1 METEGTMT
9 QTESSNPN
17 WRPATNLVRGGL
29 SRSGFNETSEALYMS
44 SGFVYESAE
53 EAEAAFSNKVDR
65 YIYSR
70 YANPTLS
77 MLEERLC
84 LLEGAEACATT
95 ASGMAAV
102 FAALAC
108 QVQAGDYVVAS
119 RALFG
124 SCLYIINDIL
134 PRLGVET
141 RVVDGTDLAEWEEAL
156 SRPTKCVFL
165 ETPTN
170 PTLQIID
177 LPAVCELAHAAGA
190 RVIVDNVFA
199 TPMQQRP
206 LKLGADIVVYST
218 TKHIDGQ
225 GRSLGGAIL
234 SNAEFHKEF
243 VTPFM
248 RHTGPAL
255 SPFNAWI
262 CLKGLETLDLRVRQ
276 HCTNARAIAEFL
288 ETQPGLDRVLYPGLA
303 SHPQHEL
310 AKQQMSGASSI
321 ISFELSGGKPAAFR
335 FLNALKIVDL
345 SNNLGDAK
353 SLITH
358 PETTTHQ
365 RLSDEE
371 RQTLGIGGGLVRLSV
386 GLEDSLDL
394 IDDISRALDFA
405 AIRADRAVPLSR
417 HSR

>member
-1 METEGTMT
+1 MSKVTNINSKTWRN
-9 QTESSNPN
+9 QTK
-17 WRPATNLVRGGL
+17 LVRGGTR
-29 SRSGFNETSEALYMS
+29 RSEFNETSEALYMS
-44 SGFVYESAE
+44 SGYVYESAE
-53 EAEAAFSNKVDR
+53 EAEAAFAGDKDR

-77 MLEERLC
+77 MLEERLA

-108 QVQAGDYVVAS
+108 QVEAGDYVVAS

-124 SCLYIINDIL
+124 SCLYIVTDIL

-141 RVVDGTDLAEWEEAL
+141 RVVDGTNLAEWEEAL
-156 SRPTKCVFL
+156 SRKTKCVFL

-170 PTLQIID
+170 PTLEIID
-177 LPAVCELAHAAGA
+177 LAAVSALAHKAGA
-190 RVIVDNVFA
+190 RVIVDNVFS
-199 TPMQQRP
+199 TPMLQRP
-206 LKLGADIVVYST
+206 LQLGADIVVYST

-225 GRSLGGAIL
+225 GRALGGAIL
-234 SNAEFHKEF
+234 CNKEFHKEF

-248 RHTGPAL
+248 RHTGPAM

-276 HCTNARAIAEFL
+276 HCQNALQIARFL
-288 ETQPGLDRVLYPGLA
+288 EGEETLDRVIYPGLG

-310 AKQQMSGASSI
+310 CKRQMSGASTVV
-321 ISFELSGGKPAAFR
+321 SFELTGGKETAFK
-335 FLNALKIVDL
+335 FLNALEIIDL

-358 PETTTHQ
+358 PQTTTHQ
-365 RLSDEE
+365 RLSEDE
-371 RQTLGIGGGLVRLSV
+371 RKQLGIGGGLVRLSV
-386 GLEDSLDL
+386 GLEDPLDL
-394 IDDISRALDFA
+394 QDDLGRALDF
-405 AIRADRAVPLSR
+405 VQL
-417 HSR
+417 

>member
-1 METEGTMT
+1 MT
-9 QTESSNPN
+9 KTVCCDPR
-17 WRPATNLVRGGL
+17 WRTATNLVRGGL
-29 SRSGFNETSEALYMS
+29 TRSEFNETSEALYMS
-44 SGFVYESAE
+44 SGYVYESAE
-53 EAEAAFSNKVDR
+53 EAEAAFAGDKDR

-77 MLEERLC
+77 MLEERLA

-108 QVQAGDYVVAS
+108 QVEAGDYVVAS

-124 SCLYIINDIL
+124 SCLYIVTDIL

-141 RVVDGTDLAEWEEAL
+141 RVVDGTNLAEWEEAL
-156 SRPTKCVFL
+156 SRKTKCVFL

-170 PTLQIID
+170 PTLEIID
-177 LPAVCELAHAAGA
+177 LAAVSALAHKAGA
-190 RVIVDNVFA
+190 RVIVDNVFS
-199 TPMQQRP
+199 TPMLQRP
-206 LKLGADIVVYST
+206 LQLGADIVVYST

-225 GRSLGGAIL
+225 GRALGGAIL
-234 SNAEFHKEF
+234 CDKEFHKEF

-248 RHTGPAL
+248 RHTGPAM

-276 HCTNARAIAEFL
+276 HCQNTLQIARFL
-288 ETQPGLDRVLYPGLA
+288 EAQETLDRVIYPGLE

-310 AKQQMSGASSI
+310 CKRQMSGASTVV
-321 ISFELSGGKPAAFR
+321 SFELNGGKETAFK
-335 FLNALKIVDL
+335 FLNALEIIDL

-358 PETTTHQ
+358 PQTTTHQ

-371 RQTLGIGGGLVRLSV
+371 REQLGIGGGLVRLSV
-386 GLEDSLDL
+386 GLEDPLDL
-394 IDDISRALDFA
+394 QDDLGRALDFA
-405 AIRADRAVPLSR
+405 QL
-417 HSR
+417 

>member
-1 METEGTMT
+1 MT
-9 QTESSNPN
+9 QTVCCDPR
-17 WRPATNLVRGGL
+17 WRTATKLVRGGL
-29 SRSGFNETSEALYMS
+29 TRSEFNETSEALYMS
-44 SGFVYESAE
+44 SGYVYESAE
-53 EAEAAFSNKVDR
+53 EAEAAFAGDKDR

-77 MLEERLC
+77 MLEERLA

-108 QVQAGDYVVAS
+108 QVEAGDYVVAS

-124 SCLYIINDIL
+124 SCLYIVTDIL

-141 RVVDGTDLAEWEEAL
+141 RVVDGTNLAEWEEAL
-156 SRPTKCVFL
+156 SRKTKCVFL

-170 PTLQIID
+170 PTLEIID
-177 LPAVCELAHAAGA
+177 LAAVSALAHKAGA
-190 RVIVDNVFA
+190 RVIVDNVFS
-199 TPMQQRP
+199 TPMLQRP
-206 LKLGADIVVYST
+206 LQLGADIVVYST

-225 GRSLGGAIL
+225 GRALGGAIL
-234 SNAEFHKEF
+234 CNKEFHKEF

-248 RHTGPAL
+248 RHTGPAM

-276 HCTNARAIAEFL
+276 HCQNALQIARFL
-288 ETQPGLDRVLYPGLA
+288 EGEETLDRVIYPGLG

-310 AKQQMSGASSI
+310 CKRQMSGASTVV
-321 ISFELSGGKPAAFR
+321 SFELTGGKETAFK
-335 FLNALKIVDL
+335 FLNALEIIDL

-358 PETTTHQ
+358 PQTTTHQ
-365 RLSDEE
+365 RLSEDE
-371 RQTLGIGGGLVRLSV
+371 RKQLGIGGGLVRLSV
-386 GLEDSLDL
+386 GLEDPLDL
-394 IDDISRALDFA
+394 QDDLGRALDF
-405 AIRADRAVPLSR
+405 VQL
-417 HSR
+417 

>member
-1 METEGTMT
+1 MT
-9 QTESSNPN
+9 QIQSSNPS

-29 SRSGFNETSEALYMS
+29 TRSEFNETSEALYMS
-44 SGFVYESAE
+44 SGYVYESAE
-53 EAEAAFSNKVDR
+53 EAEAAFSNDIDR

-95 ASGMAAV
+95 SSGMAAI

-108 QVQAGDYVVAS
+108 QVKAGDYVVAS

-141 RVVDGTDLAEWEEAL
+141 RVVDGTDLTEWEEAL
-156 SRPTKCVFL
+156 SRPTTCVFL

-170 PTLQIID
+170 PTLEIID
-177 LPAVCELAHAAGA
+177 LAAVCELAHAAGA
-190 RVIVDNVFA
+190 RVIVDNVFS
-199 TPMQQRP
+199 TPMLQRP
-206 LKLGADIVVYST
+206 LNHGADIVVYST

-234 SNAEFHKEF
+234 CDKEFHKEF

-255 SPFNAWI
+255 SPFNAWL

-276 HCTNARAIAEFL
+276 HCENARQIAEFL
-288 ETQPGLDRVLYPGLA
+288 EAQCGLDRVIYPGLP
-303 SHPQHEL
+303 SHPQYAL
-310 AKQQMSGASSI
+310 ARRQMSGASNMV
-321 ISFELSGGKPAAFR
+321 SFEISGGKDAAFR
-335 FLNALKIVDL
+335 FLNALEVIDL
-345 SNNLGDAK
+345 SNNLGDTK

-371 RQTLGIGGGLVRLSV
+371 RQQLGINSGLVRLSV
-386 GLEDSLDL
+386 GLEDPLDL
-394 IDDISRALDFA
+394 QDDIARALDFA
-405 AIRADRAVPLSR
+405 AIRADRAVPISR
-417 HSR
+417 HWR

>member
-1 METEGTMT
+1 MT
-9 QTESSNPN
+9 QTVCCDPR
-17 WRPATNLVRGGL
+17 WRTATKLVRGGL
-29 SRSGFNETSEALYMS
+29 TRSEFNETSEALYMS
-44 SGFVYESAE
+44 SGYVYESAE
-53 EAEAAFSNKVDR
+53 EAEAAFAGDKDR

-77 MLEERLC
+77 MLEERLA

-108 QVQAGDYVVAS
+108 QVEAGDYVVAS

-124 SCLYIINDIL
+124 SCLYIVTDIL

-141 RVVDGTDLAEWEEAL
+141 RVVDGTNLAEWEEAL
-156 SRPTKCVFL
+156 SRKTKCIFL

-170 PTLQIID
+170 PTLEIID
-177 LPAVCELAHAAGA
+177 LAAVSTLAHKAGA
-190 RVIVDNVFA
+190 RVIVDNVFS
-199 TPMQQRP
+199 TPMLQRP
-206 LKLGADIVVYST
+206 LQLGADIVVYST

-225 GRSLGGAIL
+225 GRALGGAIL
-234 SNAEFHKEF
+234 CDKEFHKEF

-248 RHTGPAL
+248 RHTGPAM

-276 HCTNARAIAEFL
+276 HCQNALQIARFL
-288 ETQPGLDRVLYPGLA
+288 EAQATLDRVIYPGLE

-310 AKQQMSGASSI
+310 CKRQMSGASTVV
-321 ISFELSGGKPAAFR
+321 SFELTGGKETAFK
-335 FLNALKIVDL
+335 FLNALEIIDL

-358 PETTTHQ
+358 PQTTTHQ
-365 RLSDEE
+365 RLSEDERE
-371 RQTLGIGGGLVRLSV
+371 QLGIGGGLVRLSV
-386 GLEDSLDL
+386 GLEDPLDL
-394 IDDISRALDFA
+394 QDDLGRALDFA
-405 AIRADRAVPLSR
+405 QL
-417 HSR
+417 

>member
-1 METEGTMT
+1 MT
-9 QTESSNPN
+9 QTETSNPN

-29 SRSGFNETSEALYMS
+29 TRSGFNETSEALYMS
-44 SGFVYESAE
+44 SGYVYESAE

-102 FAALAC
+102 FASLAC

-170 PTLQIID
+170 PTLEIID
-177 LPAVCELAHAAGA
+177 LAAVCELAHAAGA

-199 TPMQQRP
+199 TPLQQRP
-206 LKLGADIVVYST
+206 LELGADIVVYST

-225 GRSLGGAIL
+225 GRSLGGAVL
-234 SNAEFHKEF
+234 SSAEFHKEF

-276 HCTNARAIAEFL
+276 HCANARTIAEFL
-288 ETQPGLDRVLYPGLA
+288 ETQPGLDRVIYPGLT
-303 SHPQHEL
+303 SHPQYEL
-310 AKQQMSGASSI
+310 AKRQMSGSSTMV
-321 ISFELSGGKPAAFR
+321 SFELSGGKAAAFR
-335 FLNALKIVDL
+335 FLNALEIIDL

-371 RQTLGIGGGLVRLSV
+371 RQTLGIRGGLVRLSV
-386 GLEDSLDL
+386 GLEDALDL
-394 IDDISRALDFA
+394 QEDIARALDFA
-405 AIRADRAVPLSR
+405 EIRADRAVPRSL

>member
-1 METEGTMT
+1 MT
-9 QTESSNPN
+9 QTVCCDPR
-17 WRPATNLVRGGL
+17 WRTATKLVRGGL
-29 SRSGFNETSEALYMS
+29 TRSEFNETSEALYMS
-44 SGFVYESAE
+44 SGYVYESAE
-53 EAEAAFSNKVDR
+53 EAEAAFAGDKDR

-77 MLEERLC
+77 MLEERLA

-108 QVQAGDYVVAS
+108 QVEAGDYVVAS

-124 SCLYIINDIL
+124 SCLYIVTDIL

-141 RVVDGTDLAEWEEAL
+141 RVVDGTNLAEWEEAL
-156 SRPTKCVFL
+156 SRKTKCVFL

-170 PTLQIID
+170 PTLEIID
-177 LPAVCELAHAAGA
+177 LAAVSALAHKAGA
-190 RVIVDNVFA
+190 RVIVDNVFS
-199 TPMQQRP
+199 TPMLQRP
-206 LKLGADIVVYST
+206 LQLGADIVVYST

-225 GRSLGGAIL
+225 GRALGGAIL
-234 SNAEFHKEF
+234 CNKEFHKEF

-248 RHTGPAL
+248 RHTGPAM

-276 HCTNARAIAEFL
+276 HCQNALQIARFL
-288 ETQPGLDRVLYPGLA
+288 EAQATLDRVIYPGLE

-310 AKQQMSGASSI
+310 CKRQMSGASTVV
-321 ISFELSGGKPAAFR
+321 SFELTGGKETAFK
-335 FLNALKIVDL
+335 FLNALEIIDL

-358 PETTTHQ
+358 PQTTTHQ
-365 RLSDEE
+365 RLSEDE
-371 RQTLGIGGGLVRLSV
+371 RKQLGIGGGFVRLSV
-386 GLEDSLDL
+386 GLEDPLDL
-394 IDDISRALDFA
+394 QDDLGRALDF
-405 AIRADRAVPLSR
+405 VQL
-417 HSR
+417 

>member
-1 METEGTMT
+1 MT
-9 QTESSNPN
+9 QTVCCDPR
-17 WRPATNLVRGGL
+17 WRTATKLVRGGL
-29 SRSGFNETSEALYMS
+29 TRSEFNETSEALYMS
-44 SGFVYESAE
+44 SGYVYESAE
-53 EAEAAFSNKVDR
+53 EAEAAFAGDKDR

-77 MLEERLC
+77 MLEERLA

-108 QVQAGDYVVAS
+108 QVEAGDYVVAS

-124 SCLYIINDIL
+124 SCLYIVTDIL

-141 RVVDGTDLAEWEEAL
+141 RVVDGTNLAEWEEAL
-156 SRPTKCVFL
+156 SRKTKCVFL

-170 PTLQIID
+170 PTLEIID
-177 LPAVCELAHAAGA
+177 LAAVSALAHKAGA
-190 RVIVDNVFA
+190 RVIVDNVFS
-199 TPMQQRP
+199 TPMLQRP
-206 LKLGADIVVYST
+206 LQLGADIVVYST

-225 GRSLGGAIL
+225 GRALGGAIL
-234 SNAEFHKEF
+234 CNKEFHKEF

-248 RHTGPAL
+248 RHTGPAM

-276 HCTNARAIAEFL
+276 HCQNALQIARFL
-288 ETQPGLDRVLYPGLA
+288 EAQATLDRVIYPGLE

-310 AKQQMSGASSI
+310 CKRQMSGASTVV
-321 ISFELSGGKPAAFR
+321 SFELTGGKETAFK
-335 FLNALKIVDL
+335 FLNALEIIDL

-358 PETTTHQ
+358 PQTTTHQ
-365 RLSDEE
+365 RLSEDE
-371 RQTLGIGGGLVRLSV
+371 RKQLGIGGGLVRLSV
-386 GLEDSLDL
+386 GLEDPLDL
-394 IDDISRALDFA
+394 QDDLGRALDF
-405 AIRADRAVPLSR
+405 VQL
-417 HSR
+417 

>member
-1 METEGTMT
+1 MT
-9 QTESSNPN
+9 QRESSNPS
-17 WRPATNLVRGGL
+17 WRPTTNLVRGGL
-29 SRSGFNETSEALYMS
+29 TRSGFSETSEALYMT
-44 SGFVYESAE
+44 SGYVYESAE
-53 EAEAAFSNKVDR
+53 EAEAAFSNDIDR

-108 QVQAGDYVVAS
+108 QVEAGDYVVAS

-141 RVVDGTDLAEWEEAL
+141 RVVDGTDLAEWEDAL

-170 PTLQIID
+170 PTLEIID
-177 LPAVCELAHAAGA
+177 LAAVCELSHAADA
-190 RVIVDNVFA
+190 RVIVDNVFS
-199 TPMQQRP
+199 TPMLQRP
-206 LKLGADIVVYST
+206 LQLGADIVVYST

-234 SNAEFHKEF
+234 CGADFHKEF

-276 HCTNARAIAEFL
+276 HCENARAVAEFL
-288 ETQPGLDRVLYPGLA
+288 EGQIGLNRVIYPGLT
-303 SHPQHEL
+303 SHPQHDL
-310 AKQQMSGASSI
+310 AKRQMSGSSSMV
-321 ISFELSGGKPAAFR
+321 SFELSGGKEAAFR
-335 FLNALKIVDL
+335 FLNALEIIDL

-371 RQTLGIGGGLVRLSV
+371 RVQLGINGGLVRLSV
-386 GLEDSLDL
+386 GLEDPLDL
-394 IDDISRALDFA
+394 QDDIARALDFSA
-405 AIRADRAVPLSR
+405 LRADQAVRRSQ
-417 HSR
+417 HSQ

>member
-1 METEGTMT
+1 MT
-9 QTESSNPN
+9 QTVCCDPR
-17 WRPATNLVRGGL
+17 WRTATKLVRGGL
-29 SRSGFNETSEALYMS
+29 TRSEFNETSEALYMS
-44 SGFVYESAE
+44 SGYVYESAE
-53 EAEAAFSNKVDR
+53 EAEAAFAGDKDR

-77 MLEERLC
+77 MLEERLA

-108 QVQAGDYVVAS
+108 QVEAGDYVVAS

-124 SCLYIINDIL
+124 SCLYIVTDIL

-141 RVVDGTDLAEWEEAL
+141 RVVDGTNLAEWEEAL
-156 SRPTKCVFL
+156 SRKTKCVFL

-170 PTLQIID
+170 PTLEIID
-177 LPAVCELAHAAGA
+177 LAAVSALAHKAGA
-190 RVIVDNVFA
+190 RVIVDNVFS
-199 TPMQQRP
+199 TPMLQRP
-206 LKLGADIVVYST
+206 LQLGADIVVYST

-225 GRSLGGAIL
+225 GRALGGAIL
-234 SNAEFHKEF
+234 CDKEFHKEF

-248 RHTGPAL
+248 RHTGPAM

-276 HCTNARAIAEFL
+276 NCQNALQIARFL
-288 ETQPGLDRVLYPGLA
+288 EAQATLDRVIYPGLE

-310 AKQQMSGASSI
+310 CKRQMSGASTVV
-321 ISFELSGGKPAAFR
+321 SFELTGGKETAFK
-335 FLNALKIVDL
+335 FLNALEIIDL

-358 PETTTHQ
+358 PQTTTHQ
-365 RLSDEE
+365 RLSEDERE
-371 RQTLGIGGGLVRLSV
+371 QLGIGGGLVRLSV
-386 GLEDSLDL
+386 GLEDPLDL
-394 IDDISRALDFA
+394 QDDLGRALDFA
-405 AIRADRAVPLSR
+405 QL
-417 HSR
+417 

>member
-1 METEGTMT
+1 MT
-9 QTESSNPN
+9 QTVCCDPR
-17 WRPATNLVRGGL
+17 WRTATNLVRGGL
-29 SRSGFNETSEALYMS
+29 TRSEFNETSEALYMS
-44 SGFVYESAE
+44 SGYVYESAE
-53 EAEAAFSNKVDR
+53 EAEAAFAGDKDR

-77 MLEERLC
+77 MLEERLA

-108 QVQAGDYVVAS
+108 QVEAGDYVVAS

-124 SCLYIINDIL
+124 SCLYIVTDIL

-141 RVVDGTDLAEWEEAL
+141 RVVDGTNLAEWEEAL
-156 SRPTKCVFL
+156 SRKTKCVFL

-170 PTLQIID
+170 PTLEIID
-177 LPAVCELAHAAGA
+177 LAAVSALAHKAGA
-190 RVIVDNVFA
+190 RVIVDNVFS
-199 TPMQQRP
+199 TPMLQRP
-206 LKLGADIVVYST
+206 LQLGADIVVYST

-225 GRSLGGAIL
+225 GRALGGAIL
-234 SNAEFHKEF
+234 CDKEFHKEF

-248 RHTGPAL
+248 RHTGPAM

-276 HCTNARAIAEFL
+276 HCQNALQIARFL
-288 ETQPGLDRVLYPGLA
+288 EAQATLDRVIYPGLE

-310 AKQQMSGASSI
+310 CKRQMSGASTVV
-321 ISFELSGGKPAAFR
+321 SFELTGGKETAFK
-335 FLNALKIVDL
+335 FLNALEIIDL

-358 PETTTHQ
+358 PQTTTHQ
-365 RLSDEE
+365 RLSEDERE
-371 RQTLGIGGGLVRLSV
+371 QLGIGGGLVRLSV
-386 GLEDSLDL
+386 GLEDPLDL
-394 IDDISRALDFA
+394 QDDLGRALDFA
-405 AIRADRAVPLSR
+405 QL
-417 HSR
+417 

>member
-1 METEGTMT
+1 MT
-9 QTESSNPN
+9 QTVYCDPR
-17 WRPATNLVRGGL
+17 WRTATNLVRGGL
-29 SRSGFNETSEALYMS
+29 TRSEFNETSEALYMS
-44 SGFVYESAE
+44 SGYVYESAE
-53 EAEAAFSNKVDR
+53 EAEAAFAGDKDR

-77 MLEERLC
+77 MLEERLA

-108 QVQAGDYVVAS
+108 QVEAGDYVVAS

-124 SCLYIINDIL
+124 SCLYIVTDIL

-141 RVVDGTDLAEWEEAL
+141 RVVDGTNLAEWEEAL
-156 SRPTKCVFL
+156 SRKTKCVFL

-170 PTLQIID
+170 PTLEIID
-177 LPAVCELAHAAGA
+177 LAAVSALAHKAGA
-190 RVIVDNVFA
+190 RVIVDNVFS
-199 TPMQQRP
+199 TPMLQRP
-206 LKLGADIVVYST
+206 LQLGADIVVYST

-225 GRSLGGAIL
+225 GRALGGAIL
-234 SNAEFHKEF
+234 CDKEFHKEL

-248 RHTGPAL
+248 RHTGPAM

-276 HCTNARAIAEFL
+276 HCQNALQVARFL
-288 ETQPGLDRVLYPGLA
+288 EAQATLDRVIYPGLE

-310 AKQQMSGASSI
+310 CKRQMSGASTVV
-321 ISFELSGGKPAAFR
+321 SFELTGGKETAFK
-335 FLNALKIVDL
+335 FLNALEIIDL

-358 PETTTHQ
+358 PQTTTHQ
-365 RLSDEE
+365 RLSEDERE
-371 RQTLGIGGGLVRLSV
+371 QLGIGGGLVRLSV
-386 GLEDSLDL
+386 GLEDPLDL
-394 IDDISRALDFA
+394 QDDLGRALDFA
-405 AIRADRAVPLSR
+405 QL
-417 HSR
+417 

>member
-1 METEGTMT
+1 MT
-9 QTESSNPN
+9 QTVYCDPR
-17 WRPATNLVRGGL
+17 WRTATNLVRGGL
-29 SRSGFNETSEALYMS
+29 TRSEFNETSEALYMS
-44 SGFVYESAE
+44 SGYVYESAE
-53 EAEAAFSNKVDR
+53 EAEAAFAGDKDR

-77 MLEERLC
+77 MLEERLA

-108 QVQAGDYVVAS
+108 QVEAGDYVVAS

-124 SCLYIINDIL
+124 SCLYIVTDIL

-141 RVVDGTDLAEWEEAL
+141 RVVDGTNLAEWEEAL
-156 SRPTKCVFL
+156 SRKTKCVFL

-170 PTLQIID
+170 PTLEIID
-177 LPAVCELAHAAGA
+177 LAAVSALAHKVGA
-190 RVIVDNVFA
+190 RVIVDNVFS
-199 TPMQQRP
+199 TPMLQRP
-206 LKLGADIVVYST
+206 LQLGADIVVYST

-225 GRSLGGAIL
+225 GRALGGAIL
-234 SNAEFHKEF
+234 CNKEFHKEF

-248 RHTGPAL
+248 RHTGPAM

-276 HCTNARAIAEFL
+276 HCQNALQIARFL
-288 ETQPGLDRVLYPGLA
+288 EGEETLDRVIYPGLG

-310 AKQQMSGASSI
+310 CKRQMSGASTVV
-321 ISFELSGGKPAAFR
+321 SFELTGGKETAFK
-335 FLNALKIVDL
+335 FLNALEIIDL

-358 PETTTHQ
+358 PQTTTHQ
-365 RLSDEE
+365 RLSEDERE
-371 RQTLGIGGGLVRLSV
+371 QLGIGGGLVRLSV
-386 GLEDSLDL
+386 GLEDPLDL
-394 IDDISRALDFA
+394 QDDLGRALDFA
-405 AIRADRAVPLSR
+405 QL
-417 HSR
+417 